1 VNSGDSLNTQE
12 RLDYASVRQA
22 KVEFLDGHMLAA
34 LATSADDRVTA
45 RTVDYASKGLDIYF
59 LSWEHHTKCV
69 QIKTNPRVALCIDNM
84 QIEGRAKILGNPID
98 AKNSKAADIYRS
110 KLPIM
115 FNDFASRPGMVI
127 VKVIPDLIV
136 TFVRSGSRR
145 YWEYLDQ
152 TNKTAYVAEE
162 FHRTEPC

>member
-1 VNSGDSLNTQE
+1 MNTKE
-12 RLDYASVRQA
+12 CLDYHSVRQE
-22 KVEFLDGHMLAA
+22 KIKFLSDHMLAA

-45 RTVDYASKGLDIYF
+45 RTVDYASKELDIYF

-69 QIKTNPRVALCIDNM
+69 QIKANPRVALCIDNL
-84 QIEGRAKILGNPID
+84 QIEGRAKILGSPLD
-98 AKNSKAADIYRS
+98 AKNSKAAAIYRS
-110 KLPIM
+110 KLPTM

-127 VKVIPDLIV
+127 VKVIPDSIV

-145 YWEYLDQ
+145 YWEYLDL
-152 TNKTAYVAEE
+152 TNKTAHVAEE

>member
-1 VNSGDSLNTQE
+1 LNTKE
-12 RLDYASVRQA
+12 RLDYESVRQE
-22 KVEFLDGHMLAA
+22 KIKFLSEHMLAA

-59 LSWEHHTKCV
+59 LSWEHHTNCA
-69 QIKTNPRVALCIDNM
+69 QIKANPRVALCIDNL
-84 QIEGRAKILGNPID
+84 QIEGRAKILGSPLD

-110 KLPIM
+110 KLPTM

-127 VKVIPDLIV
+127 LKVIPDSIV
-136 TFVRSGSRR
+136 SFVRSGSRR